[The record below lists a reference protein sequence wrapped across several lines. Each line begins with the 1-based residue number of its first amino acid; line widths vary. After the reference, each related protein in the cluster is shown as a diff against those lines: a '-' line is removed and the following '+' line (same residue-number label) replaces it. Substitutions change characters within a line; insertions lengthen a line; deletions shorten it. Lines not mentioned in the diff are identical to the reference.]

1 MLFTLFQGRSG
12 LFISNLV
19 PGGVAERAGF
29 RLDDQLLA
37 VNGNDMRGLGH
48 QKAVELIRMAGDHL
62 EVLIAR
68 EQDQQSREERQAVS
82 RKGVSP
88 KILKNLGLKV

>member
-1 MLFTLFQGRSG
+1 M
-12 LFISNLV
+12 

-29 RLDDQLLA
+29 RVDDQLLA

-48 QKAVELIRMAGDHL
+48 QQAVELIRNAGNDL

-82 RKGVSP
+82 RSRTRVNPNS
-88 KILKNLGLKV
+88 LQRNLYRKNLV